1 MILRPG
7 IGSHRN
13 LGGGLIHSAR
23 IPETMWFN
31 PENVW
36 DSTTQTVYSVTRLSE
51 IPLPI
56 VGVAA
61 STQPSALA
69 AIGRSDALQ
78 PSETPTP
85 SHSHANTACSGCPWL
100 ARSTL

>member
-13 LGGGLIHSAR
+13 LGGGPIHSAR
-23 IPETMWFN
+23 IPETMWLN

-56 VGVAA
+56 VRAAA
-61 STQPSALA
+61 STQPTVLA
-69 AIGRSDALQ
+69 AIGCCNRLEDQRHRVNPRIRLVPAV
-78 PSETPTP
+78 
-85 SHSHANTACSGCPWL
+85 HG
-100 ARSTL
+100 

>member
-1 MILRPG
+1 MKVGWMSVGLDQFWGLGVSGLMILRPG

-13 LGGGLIHSAR
+13 LGGGPIHSAR

-51 IPLPI
+51 IQLQI
-56 VGVAA
+56 VPSYCSEYSHPSPPAFSGA
-61 STQPSALA
+61 S
-69 AIGRSDALQ
+69 
-78 PSETPTP
+78 
-85 SHSHANTACSGCPWL
+85 
-100 ARSTL
+100 